1 MRDSNGYD
9 VLNMQNYY
17 RDKFMNEMKDLQN
30 EEDNLENYLRENS
43 ASLSSSEIE
52 EVNNRI
58 RGLRSA
64 RGEIDQILT
73 NGFY

>member
-1 MRDSNGYD
+1 MRDSDNYD

-52 EVNNRI
+52 EINNRI
-58 RGLRSA
+58 KGLRSA

-73 NGFY
+73 GGFY